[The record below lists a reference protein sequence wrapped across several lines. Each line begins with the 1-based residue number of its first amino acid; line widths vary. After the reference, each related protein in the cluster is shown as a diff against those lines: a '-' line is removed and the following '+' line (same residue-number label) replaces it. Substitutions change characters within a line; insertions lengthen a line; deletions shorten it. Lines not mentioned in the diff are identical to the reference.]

1 MKKDEITRVRL
12 LSLAVLMAL
21 SLFILLVPI
30 GSNEFGQIISKMNNN
45 ALNIPESQNSVY
57 NLYYYTGFNVVYQL
71 FFSLTIL
78 FTAMSVAGILLRIG
92 NTGIAAFVSAILNL
106 LTGMLLLFA
115 RIWES
120 SVSMHAM
127 IDSVYLD
134 GVVKEQIETTQLLD
148 KVPVLY
154 ILLIVLGI
162 LELLM
167 VKSSGI
173 MRIKMFTKNKKTNA
187 VNYLVPAL
195 IIYVWAGFIRQDILS
210 VIIRNGDSQRM
221 TVNEYLT
228 GYYIGNK
235 IFFNWSWMIMLLL
248 ATIIC
253 IIIQSGVIKGL
264 SGRAGMLAGIGIP
277 ALVTIIQSVIYAFNP
292 PALFGYL
299 TLDISLCDMTD
310 NAFYMY
316 LVTFCVSMT
325 AAYILIYLV
334 ISGLLD
340 MRKLAG
346 IFVINVI
353 ISVILMIIV
362 SGKSSLAIQYMPW
375 IVADCVSVILAFICV
390 AVKPVNKKRA
400 ELCGGPKKSDFLGHR
415 MIKF

>member
-71 FFSLTIL
+71 FFSLTIF
-78 FTAMSVAGILLRIG
+78 FTAMSVVGILLRIG

-173 MRIKMFTKNKKTNA
+173 MRIKMFAKNKKTNA

-221 TVNEYLT
+221 TINEYLT
-228 GYYIGNK
+228 AYYIGNK
-235 IFFNWSWMIMLLL
+235 IFFNWSWMIMLLI
-248 ATIIC
+248 ATSIC
-253 IIIQSGVIKGL
+253 IIIQSGIIKGL
-264 SGRAGMLAGIGIP
+264 SGRVGMLAGIGIP
-277 ALVTIIQSVIYAFNP
+277 ALVTIMPSVIYAFNP

-316 LVTFCVSMT
+316 LVTFCVCMT

-346 IFVINVI
+346 IFVINVV

-375 IVADCVSVILAFICV
+375 IVADCASVILAFICV
-390 AVKPVNKKRA
+390 AVKPVNKKMA
-400 ELCGGPKKSDFLGHR
+400 ELCGAHKKV
-415 MIKF
+415 

>member
-1 MKKDEITRVRL
+1 MKKDEITMVRL
-12 LSLAVLMAL
+12 LSLAILMAL

-45 ALNIPESQNSVY
+45 ALNIPENQNSVY

-92 NTGIAAFVSAILNL
+92 NTGIVAFVSAILNL

-134 GVVKEQIETTQLLD
+134 GVVKEQIKTTQLLD

-173 MRIKMFTKNKKTNA
+173 MRIKMFAKNKKTNA

-221 TVNEYLT
+221 TINEYLT
-228 GYYIGNK
+228 SYYIGNK

-277 ALVTIIQSVIYAFNP
+277 ALVTIIPSVIYAFNP

-325 AAYILIYLV
+325 AAFILIYLV
-334 ISGLLD
+334 ISGILD
-340 MRKLAG
+340 MRKLTF
-346 IFVINVI
+346 IFIINVV
-353 ISVILMIIV
+353 ISVVLMIIV

-375 IVADCVSVILAFICV
+375 IVADCASVILAVVSI
-390 AVKPVNKKRA
+390 ALKPVNK
-400 ELCGGPKKSDFLGHR
+400 
-415 MIKF
+415 

>member
-1 MKKDEITRVRL
+1 MKKDEITMVRL

-57 NLYYYTGFNVVYQL
+57 NLYYYTGFNVIYQL

-92 NTGIAAFVSAILNL
+92 NTGIVAFVSAILNV
-106 LTGMLLLFA
+106 LTGMLLMFA

-173 MRIKMFTKNKKTNA
+173 MRIKMFAKNKRTNA

-221 TVNEYLT
+221 TINEYLT
-228 GYYIGNK
+228 AYYIGNK
-235 IFFNWSWMIMLLL
+235 IFFNWSWMIMLLI
-248 ATIIC
+248 ATILC

-277 ALVTIIQSVIYAFNP
+277 ALLTIIPSVIYAFNP

-316 LVTFCVSMT
+316 LVTFCISMT

-334 ISGLLD
+334 ISGILD
-340 MRKLAG
+340 MRKLAF
-346 IFVINVI
+346 IFIINVV
-353 ISVILMIIV
+353 ISVVLMIIV

-375 IVADCVSVILAFICV
+375 IVADCASVILAVVSI
-390 AVKPVNKKRA
+390 ALKPVNK
-400 ELCGGPKKSDFLGHR
+400 
-415 MIKF
+415 

>member
-134 GVVKEQIETTQLLD
+134 GVVKEQIKTTQLLD

-173 MRIKMFTKNKKTNA
+173 MRIKMFAKNKKTNA

-253 IIIQSGVIKGL
+253 IIIQSGIIKGL

-277 ALVTIIQSVIYAFNP
+277 ALVTIMPSVIYAFNP
-292 PALFGYL
+292 PALFGYI

-316 LVTFCVSMT
+316 LVTFCVCMT

-346 IFVINVI
+346 IFVINVV

-375 IVADCVSVILAFICV
+375 IVADCASVILAFICV
-390 AVKPVNKKRA
+390 AVKPVNKKMA
-400 ELCGGPKKSDFLGHR
+400 ELCGAHKKV
-415 MIKF
+415 

>member
-277 ALVTIIQSVIYAFNP
+277 ALVTIIPSVIYAFNP

-325 AAYILIYLV
+325 AAFILIYLV
-334 ISGLLD
+334 ISGILD
-340 MRKLAG
+340 MRKLAF
-346 IFVINVI
+346 IFIINVV
-353 ISVILMIIV
+353 ISVVLMIIV

-375 IVADCVSVILAFICV
+375 IVADCASVILAVVSI
-390 AVKPVNKKRA
+390 ALKPVNK
-400 ELCGGPKKSDFLGHR
+400 
-415 MIKF
+415 

>member
-1 MKKDEITRVRL
+1 MKKDEITMVRL
-12 LSLAVLMAL
+12 LSLAILMAL

-92 NTGIAAFVSAILNL
+92 NTGIAAFVSTILNL

-134 GVVKEQIETTQLLD
+134 GVVKEQIKTTQLLD

-173 MRIKMFTKNKKTNA
+173 MRIKMFAKNKKTNA

-264 SGRAGMLAGIGIP
+264 SGKAGMLAGIGIP
-277 ALVTIIQSVIYAFNP
+277 ALVTIIPSVIYAFNP

-316 LVTFCVSMT
+316 LVAFCVSMT
-325 AAYILIYLV
+325 AAFILIYLV
-334 ISGLLD
+334 ISGILD
-340 MRKLAG
+340 MRKLAF
-346 IFVINVI
+346 IFIINVV
-353 ISVILMIIV
+353 ISVVLMIIV

-375 IVADCVSVILAFICV
+375 IVADCASVILAVVSI
-390 AVKPVNKKRA
+390 ALKPVNK
-400 ELCGGPKKSDFLGHR
+400 
-415 MIKF
+415 

>member
-12 LSLAVLMAL
+12 LSLTVLMAL

-30 GSNEFGQIISKMNNN
+30 GSNEFAQIISKMNNN

-92 NTGIAAFVSAILNL
+92 NTGIVAFVSAILNL

-173 MRIKMFTKNKKTNA
+173 MRIKMFAKNKKTNA

-221 TVNEYLT
+221 TINEYLT
-228 GYYIGNK
+228 AYYIGNK
-235 IFFNWSWMIMLLL
+235 IFFNWSWMIMLLI

-253 IIIQSGVIKGL
+253 IIIQSGIIKGL

-277 ALVTIIQSVIYAFNP
+277 ALVTIIPSVIYAFNP

-316 LVTFCVSMT
+316 LVTFCVCMT

-334 ISGLLD
+334 ISGILD
-340 MRKLAG
+340 MRKLTF
-346 IFVINVI
+346 IFIINVV
-353 ISVILMIIV
+353 ISVVLMIIV

-375 IVADCVSVILAFICV
+375 IVADCASVILAVVSI
-390 AVKPVNKKRA
+390 ALKPVNK
-400 ELCGGPKKSDFLGHR
+400 
-415 MIKF
+415 

>member
-30 GSNEFGQIISKMNNN
+30 GSNEFGQIINKMNNN

-71 FFSLTIL
+71 FFSLTIF

-92 NTGIAAFVSAILNL
+92 NTGIVAFISAILNL

-154 ILLIVLGI
+154 IFLIVLGI

-173 MRIKMFTKNKKTNA
+173 MRIKMFAKNKKTNA

-221 TVNEYLT
+221 TINEYLT
-228 GYYIGNK
+228 AYYIGNK
-235 IFFNWSWMIMLLL
+235 IFFNWSWMIILLI
-248 ATIIC
+248 ATILC
-253 IIIQSGVIKGL
+253 IIIQSGIIKGL
-264 SGRAGMLAGIGIP
+264 SGSAGMLAGIGIP
-277 ALVTIIQSVIYAFNP
+277 ALVTIMPSVIYAFNP
-292 PALFGYL
+292 PALFGYI

-316 LVTFCVSMT
+316 LVTFCVCMT

-346 IFVINVI
+346 IFVINVV

-375 IVADCVSVILAFICV
+375 IVADCTSVILAFICV
-390 AVKPVNKKRA
+390 AVKPVNKKMA
-400 ELCGGPKKSDFLGHR
+400 ELCGAPKKV
-415 MIKF
+415 

>member
-21 SLFILLVPI
+21 SLFILLVLV
-30 GSNEFGQIISKMNNN
+30 GNNEFGQIISKMNNN

-127 IDSVYLD
+127 IDSVYLE

-173 MRIKMFTKNKKTNA
+173 MRIKMFAKNKKTNA

-221 TVNEYLT
+221 TINEYLT
-228 GYYIGNK
+228 AYYIGNK
-235 IFFNWSWMIMLLL
+235 IFFNWSWMIMLLIT
-248 ATIIC
+248 TIIC
-253 IIIQSGVIKGL
+253 IIIQSGIIKGL

-277 ALVTIIQSVIYAFNP
+277 ALVTIIPSVIYAFNP

-316 LVTFCVSMT
+316 LVTFCVCMT

-346 IFVINVI
+346 IFVINVV

-375 IVADCVSVILAFICV
+375 IVADCASVILAFICV
-390 AVKPVNKKRA
+390 AVKPVNKKMA
-400 ELCGGPKKSDFLGHR
+400 ELCGAHKKV
-415 MIKF
+415 

>member
-1 MKKDEITRVRL
+1 MKKDEITMVRL
-12 LSLAVLMAL
+12 LSLAILMAL

-134 GVVKEQIETTQLLD
+134 GVVKEQIKTTQLLD

-173 MRIKMFTKNKKTNA
+173 MRIKRFAKNKKTNA

-277 ALVTIIQSVIYAFNP
+277 ALVTIIPSVIYAFNP

-325 AAYILIYLV
+325 AAFILIYLV
-334 ISGLLD
+334 ISGILD
-340 MRKLAG
+340 MRKLAF
-346 IFVINVI
+346 IFIINVV
-353 ISVILMIIV
+353 ISVVLMIIV

-375 IVADCVSVILAFICV
+375 IVADCASVILAVVSI
-390 AVKPVNKKRA
+390 ALKPVNK
-400 ELCGGPKKSDFLGHR
+400 
-415 MIKF
+415 

>member
-21 SLFILLVPI
+21 SLFILLVLV
-30 GSNEFGQIISKMNNN
+30 GNNEFGHIISKMNNN
-45 ALNIPESQNSVY
+45 SLNISENQNSVY

-134 GVVKEQIETTQLLD
+134 GVVKEQIKTTQLLD

-173 MRIKMFTKNKKTNA
+173 MRIKMFAKNKKTNA

-221 TVNEYLT
+221 TINEYLT
-228 GYYIGNK
+228 SYYIGNK

-253 IIIQSGVIKGL
+253 IIIQSGIIKGL

-277 ALVTIIQSVIYAFNP
+277 ALVTIMPSVIYAFNP
-292 PALFGYL
+292 PALFGYI

-316 LVTFCVSMT
+316 LVTFCVCMT

-346 IFVINVI
+346 IFVINVV

-375 IVADCVSVILAFICV
+375 IVADCASVILAFICV
-390 AVKPVNKKRA
+390 AVKPVNKKMA
-400 ELCGGPKKSDFLGHR
+400 ELCGASKKV
-415 MIKF
+415 

>member
-21 SLFILLVPI
+21 SLFILLVPV
-30 GSNEFGQIISKMNNN
+30 GSNEFAQIISKMNNN

-134 GVVKEQIETTQLLD
+134 GVVKEQIKTTQLLD

-173 MRIKMFTKNKKTNA
+173 MRIKMFAKNKKTNA

-277 ALVTIIQSVIYAFNP
+277 ALVTIIPSVIYAFNP
-292 PALFGYL
+292 LALFGYL

-325 AAYILIYLV
+325 AAFILIYLV
-334 ISGLLD
+334 ISGILD
-340 MRKLAG
+340 MRKLAF
-346 IFVINVI
+346 IFIINVV
-353 ISVILMIIV
+353 ISVVLMIIV

-375 IVADCVSVILAFICV
+375 IVADCASVILAVVSI
-390 AVKPVNKKRA
+390 ALKPVNK
-400 ELCGGPKKSDFLGHR
+400 
-415 MIKF
+415 

>member
-127 IDSVYLD
+127 ID
-134 GVVKEQIETTQLLD
+134 

-173 MRIKMFTKNKKTNA
+173 MRIKMFAKNKKTNA

-221 TVNEYLT
+221 TINEYLT
-228 GYYIGNK
+228 SYYIGNK

-253 IIIQSGVIKGL
+253 IIIQSGIIKGL

-277 ALVTIIQSVIYAFNP
+277 ALVTIMPSVIYAFNP
-292 PALFGYL
+292 PALFGYI

-316 LVTFCVSMT
+316 LVTFCVCMT

-346 IFVINVI
+346 IFVINVVT
-353 ISVILMIIV
+353 SVILMIIV

-375 IVADCVSVILAFICV
+375 IVADCASVILAFICV
-390 AVKPVNKKRA
+390 AVKPVNKKMA
-400 ELCGGPKKSDFLGHR
+400 ELCGASKKV
-415 MIKF
+415 

>member
-1 MKKDEITRVRL
+1 MKKDEITMVRL
-12 LSLAVLMAL
+12 LSLAILMAL

-134 GVVKEQIETTQLLD
+134 GVVKEQIKTTQLLD

-277 ALVTIIQSVIYAFNP
+277 ALVTIIPSVIYAFNP

-325 AAYILIYLV
+325 AAFILIYLV
-334 ISGLLD
+334 ISGILD
-340 MRKLAG
+340 MRKLAF
-346 IFVINVI
+346 IFIINVV
-353 ISVILMIIV
+353 ISAVLMIIV

-375 IVADCVSVILAFICV
+375 IVADCASVILAVVSI
-390 AVKPVNKKRA
+390 ALKPVNK
-400 ELCGGPKKSDFLGHR
+400 
-415 MIKF
+415 

>member
-12 LSLAVLMAL
+12 LSLAILMAL

-30 GSNEFGQIISKMNNN
+30 GSNEFAQIISKMNNN

-92 NTGIAAFVSAILNL
+92 NTGIVAFVSAILNL

-120 SVSMHAM
+120 SISMHAM

-162 LELLM
+162 LELLI

-173 MRIKMFTKNKKTNA
+173 MRIKMFAKNKKTNA

-277 ALVTIIQSVIYAFNP
+277 ALVTIIPSVIYAFNP

-316 LVTFCVSMT
+316 LVAFCVSMT
-325 AAYILIYLV
+325 AAFILIYLV
-334 ISGLLD
+334 ISGILD
-340 MRKLAG
+340 MRKLAF
-346 IFVINVI
+346 IFIINVV
-353 ISVILMIIV
+353 ISVVLMIIV

-375 IVADCVSVILAFICV
+375 IVADCASVILAVVSI
-390 AVKPVNKKRA
+390 ALKPVNK
-400 ELCGGPKKSDFLGHR
+400 
-415 MIKF
+415 

>member
-1 MKKDEITRVRL
+1 MKKDEITMVRL
-12 LSLAVLMAL
+12 LSLAILMAL

-134 GVVKEQIETTQLLD
+134 GVVKEQIKTTQLLD

-173 MRIKMFTKNKKTNA
+173 MRIKMFAKNKKTNT

-277 ALVTIIQSVIYAFNP
+277 ALVTIIPSVIYAFNP

-325 AAYILIYLV
+325 AAFILIYLV
-334 ISGLLD
+334 ISGILD
-340 MRKLAG
+340 MRKLAF
-346 IFVINVI
+346 IFVINVV
-353 ISVILMIIV
+353 ISVVLMIIV

-375 IVADCVSVILAFICV
+375 IVADCASVILAVVSI
-390 AVKPVNKKRA
+390 ALKPVNK
-400 ELCGGPKKSDFLGHR
+400 
-415 MIKF
+415 

>member
-12 LSLAVLMAL
+12 LSLAILMAL
-21 SLFILLVPI
+21 SLFILLAPI
-30 GSNEFGQIISKMNNN
+30 GSNEFAQIISKMNNN

-173 MRIKMFTKNKKTNA
+173 MRIKMFAKNKKTNT

-210 VIIRNGDSQRM
+210 VIIRNGDSKRM

-277 ALVTIIQSVIYAFNP
+277 ALVTIIPSVIYAFNP

-310 NAFYMY
+310 NAFFMY
-316 LVTFCVSMT
+316 LVTFCMCMT

-340 MRKLAG
+340 MRKLVG
-346 IFVINVI
+346 IFVINVV

-375 IVADCVSVILAFICV
+375 IVADCASVILAFTCV
-390 AVKPVNKKRA
+390 AVKPVNKKMA
-400 ELCGGPKKSDFLGHR
+400 ELCGAPKKV
-415 MIKF
+415 

>member
-1 MKKDEITRVRL
+1 MKKDEITMVRL
-12 LSLAVLMAL
+12 LSLAILMAL

-134 GVVKEQIETTQLLD
+134 GVVKEQIKTTQLLD

-173 MRIKMFTKNKKTNA
+173 MRIKMFAKNKKTNA

-235 IFFNWSWMIMLLL
+235 MFFNWSWMIMLLL

-277 ALVTIIQSVIYAFNP
+277 ALVTIIPSVIYAFNP

-299 TLDISLCDMTD
+299 TLYISLCDMTD

-325 AAYILIYLV
+325 AAFILIYLV
-334 ISGLLD
+334 ISGILD
-340 MRKLAG
+340 MRKLTF
-346 IFVINVI
+346 IFIINVV
-353 ISVILMIIV
+353 ISVALMIIV

-375 IVADCVSVILAFICV
+375 IVADCASVILAVVSI
-390 AVKPVNKKRA
+390 ALKPVNK
-400 ELCGGPKKSDFLGHR
+400 
-415 MIKF
+415 

>member
-1 MKKDEITRVRL
+1 MKKDEITMVRL
-12 LSLAVLMAL
+12 LSLAILMAL
-21 SLFILLVPI
+21 SLFILLVPV

-134 GVVKEQIETTQLLD
+134 GVVKEQIKTTQLLD

-173 MRIKMFTKNKKTNA
+173 MRIKMFAKNKKTNA

-277 ALVTIIQSVIYAFNP
+277 ALVTIIPSVIYAFNP

-325 AAYILIYLV
+325 AAFILIYLV
-334 ISGLLD
+334 ISGILD
-340 MRKLAG
+340 MRKLAF
-346 IFVINVI
+346 IFIINVV
-353 ISVILMIIV
+353 ISVVLMIIV

-375 IVADCVSVILAFICV
+375 IVADCASVILAVVSI
-390 AVKPVNKKRA
+390 ALKPVNK
-400 ELCGGPKKSDFLGHR
+400 
-415 MIKF
+415 

>member
-1 MKKDEITRVRL
+1 MKKDEITMVRL
-12 LSLAVLMAL
+12 LSLAILMAL

-92 NTGIAAFVSAILNL
+92 NTGIAAFVSTILNL

-134 GVVKEQIETTQLLD
+134 GVVKEQIKTTQLLD

-264 SGRAGMLAGIGIP
+264 SGKAGMLAGIGIP
-277 ALVTIIQSVIYAFNP
+277 ALVTIIPSVIYAFNP
-292 PALFGYL
+292 PVLFGYL

-325 AAYILIYLV
+325 AAFILIYLV
-334 ISGLLD
+334 ISGILD
-340 MRKLAG
+340 MRKLAF
-346 IFVINVI
+346 IFIINVV
-353 ISVILMIIV
+353 ISIVLMIIV

-375 IVADCVSVILAFICV
+375 IVADCASVILAVVSI
-390 AVKPVNKKRA
+390 ALKPVNK
-400 ELCGGPKKSDFLGHR
+400 
-415 MIKF
+415 

>member
-1 MKKDEITRVRL
+1 MKKDEITMVRL
-12 LSLAVLMAL
+12 LSLAILMAL

-78 FTAMSVAGILLRIG
+78 FTAMSVVGILLRIG

-134 GVVKEQIETTQLLD
+134 GVVKEQIKTTQLLD

-235 IFFNWSWMIMLLL
+235 IFFNWSWMIMLLI
-248 ATIIC
+248 ATILC

-264 SGRAGMLAGIGIP
+264 SGRAGMLACIGIP
-277 ALVTIIQSVIYAFNP
+277 ALVTIIPSVIYAFNP

-316 LVTFCVSMT
+316 LVTFCVCMT
-325 AAYILIYLV
+325 AAFILIYLV
-334 ISGLLD
+334 ISGILD
-340 MRKLAG
+340 MRKLTF
-346 IFVINVI
+346 IFIINVV
-353 ISVILMIIV
+353 ISVVLMIIV

-375 IVADCVSVILAFICV
+375 IVADCASVILAVVSI
-390 AVKPVNKKRA
+390 ALKPVNK
-400 ELCGGPKKSDFLGHR
+400 
-415 MIKF
+415 

>member
-134 GVVKEQIETTQLLD
+134 GVVKEQIKTTQLLD

-173 MRIKMFTKNKKTNA
+173 MRIKMFAKNKKTNA

-277 ALVTIIQSVIYAFNP
+277 ALVTIIPSVIYAFNP

-325 AAYILIYLV
+325 AAFILIYLV
-334 ISGLLD
+334 ISGILD
-340 MRKLAG
+340 MSKLTF
-346 IFVINVI
+346 IFIINVV
-353 ISVILMIIV
+353 ISVVLMIIV

-375 IVADCVSVILAFICV
+375 IVADCASVILAVVSI
-390 AVKPVNKKRA
+390 ALKSVNK
-400 ELCGGPKKSDFLGHR
+400 
-415 MIKF
+415 

>member
-1 MKKDEITRVRL
+1 MKKDEITMVRL
-12 LSLAVLMAL
+12 LSLAILMAL

-106 LTGMLLLFA
+106 LTSMLLLFA

-173 MRIKMFTKNKKTNA
+173 MRIKMFAKNKKTNA

-221 TVNEYLT
+221 TINEYLT
-228 GYYIGNK
+228 AYYIGNK

-277 ALVTIIQSVIYAFNP
+277 ALVTIIPSVIYAFNP

-310 NAFYMY
+310 NAFYVY

-325 AAYILIYLV
+325 AAFILIYLV
-334 ISGLLD
+334 ISGILD
-340 MRKLAG
+340 MRKLAF
-346 IFVINVI
+346 IFIINVV
-353 ISVILMIIV
+353 ISVVLMIIV
-362 SGKSSLAIQYMPW
+362 SGKSSLSIQYMPW
-375 IVADCVSVILAFICV
+375 IVADCASVILAVVSI
-390 AVKPVNKKRA
+390 ALKPVNK
-400 ELCGGPKKSDFLGHR
+400 
-415 MIKF
+415 

>member
-1 MKKDEITRVRL
+1 MKKDEITMVRL
-12 LSLAVLMAL
+12 LSLAILMAL

-134 GVVKEQIETTQLLD
+134 GVVKEQIKTTQLLD

-173 MRIKMFTKNKKTNA
+173 MRIKMFAKNKKTNA

-228 GYYIGNK
+228 GYYIDNK
-235 IFFNWSWMIMLLL
+235 MFFNWSWMIMLLL

-277 ALVTIIQSVIYAFNP
+277 ALVTIIPSVIYAFNP

-325 AAYILIYLV
+325 AAFILIYLV
-334 ISGLLD
+334 ISGILD
-340 MRKLAG
+340 MRKLTF
-346 IFVINVI
+346 IFIINVV
-353 ISVILMIIV
+353 ISVALMIIV

-375 IVADCVSVILAFICV
+375 IVADCASVILAVVSI
-390 AVKPVNKKRA
+390 ALKPVNK
-400 ELCGGPKKSDFLGHR
+400 
-415 MIKF
+415 

>member
-1 MKKDEITRVRL
+1 MKKDEMTRVRL
-12 LSLAVLMAL
+12 LSLAVLMTL

-30 GSNEFGQIISKMNNN
+30 GSNEFAQIISKMNNN

-78 FTAMSVAGILLRIG
+78 FTAMSVAGILLKIG
-92 NTGIAAFVSAILNL
+92 NTGIVAFVSAILNL

-173 MRIKMFTKNKKTNA
+173 MRIKMFAKNKKTNA

-277 ALVTIIQSVIYAFNP
+277 ALVTIIPSVIYAFNP

-325 AAYILIYLV
+325 AAFILIYLV
-334 ISGLLD
+334 ISGILD
-340 MRKLAG
+340 MRKLAF
-346 IFVINVI
+346 IFIINVV
-353 ISVILMIIV
+353 ISVVLMIIV

-375 IVADCVSVILAFICV
+375 IVADCASVILAVVSI
-390 AVKPVNKKRA
+390 ALKPVNK
-400 ELCGGPKKSDFLGHR
+400 
-415 MIKF
+415 

>member
-1 MKKDEITRVRL
+1 MKKDEITMVRL
-12 LSLAVLMAL
+12 LSLAILMAL

-134 GVVKEQIETTQLLD
+134 GVVKEQIKTTQLLD

-173 MRIKMFTKNKKTNA
+173 MRIKMFAKNKKTNA

-277 ALVTIIQSVIYAFNP
+277 ALVTIIPSVIYAFNP

-310 NAFYMY
+310 KAFYMY

-325 AAYILIYLV
+325 AAFILIYLV
-334 ISGLLD
+334 ISGILD
-340 MRKLAG
+340 MRKLAF
-346 IFVINVI
+346 IFIINVV
-353 ISVILMIIV
+353 ISVVLMIIV

-375 IVADCVSVILAFICV
+375 IVADCASVILAVVSI
-390 AVKPVNKKRA
+390 ALKPVNK
-400 ELCGGPKKSDFLGHR
+400 
-415 MIKF
+415 

>member
-92 NTGIAAFVSAILNL
+92 NTGIVAFVSAILNL

-173 MRIKMFTKNKKTNA
+173 MRIKMFAKNKKTNA

-221 TVNEYLT
+221 TINEYLT
-228 GYYIGNK
+228 AYYIGNK
-235 IFFNWSWMIMLLL
+235 IFFNWSWMIMLLI

-253 IIIQSGVIKGL
+253 IIIQSGIIKGL

-277 ALVTIIQSVIYAFNP
+277 ALVTIMPSVIYAFNP
-292 PALFGYL
+292 PALFGYI

-316 LVTFCVSMT
+316 LVTFCVCMT

-346 IFVINVI
+346 IFVINVV

-375 IVADCVSVILAFICV
+375 IVADCASVILAFICV
-390 AVKPVNKKRA
+390 AVKPVNKKMA
-400 ELCGGPKKSDFLGHR
+400 ELCGAHKKV
-415 MIKF
+415 

>member
-30 GSNEFGQIISKMNNN
+30 GSNEFGQIINKMNNN

-92 NTGIAAFVSAILNL
+92 NTGIVAFISAILNL

-154 ILLIVLGI
+154 IFLIVLGI

-173 MRIKMFTKNKKTNA
+173 MRIKMFAKNKKTNA

-221 TVNEYLT
+221 TINEYLT
-228 GYYIGNK
+228 AYYIGNK
-235 IFFNWSWMIMLLL
+235 IFFNWSWMIILLI
-248 ATIIC
+248 ATILC
-253 IIIQSGVIKGL
+253 IIIQSGIIKGL
-264 SGRAGMLAGIGIP
+264 SGSAGMLAGIGIP
-277 ALVTIIQSVIYAFNP
+277 ALVTIMPSVIYAFNP
-292 PALFGYL
+292 PALFGYI

-316 LVTFCVSMT
+316 LVTFCVCMT

-346 IFVINVI
+346 IFVINVV

-375 IVADCVSVILAFICV
+375 IVADCTSVILAFICV
-390 AVKPVNKKRA
+390 AVKPVNKKMA
-400 ELCGGPKKSDFLGHR
+400 ELCGATKKV
-415 MIKF
+415 

>member
-134 GVVKEQIETTQLLD
+134 GVVKEQIKTTQLLD

-173 MRIKMFTKNKKTNA
+173 MRIKMFAKNKKTNA

-221 TVNEYLT
+221 TINEYLT
-228 GYYIGNK
+228 SYYIGNK

-253 IIIQSGVIKGL
+253 IIIQSGIIKGL

-277 ALVTIIQSVIYAFNP
+277 ALVTIMPSVIYAFNP
-292 PALFGYL
+292 PALFGYI

-316 LVTFCVSMT
+316 LVTFCVCMT
-325 AAYILIYLV
+325 AAFILIYLV
-334 ISGLLD
+334 ISGILD
-340 MRKLAG
+340 MRKLTF
-346 IFVINVI
+346 IFIINVV
-353 ISVILMIIV
+353 ISVVLMIIV

-375 IVADCVSVILAFICV
+375 IVADCASVILAVVSI
-390 AVKPVNKKRA
+390 ALKSVNK
-400 ELCGGPKKSDFLGHR
+400 
-415 MIKF
+415 

>member
-12 LSLAVLMAL
+12 LSLAILMAL
-21 SLFILLVPI
+21 SLFILLAPI
-30 GSNEFGQIISKMNNN
+30 GSNEFAQIISKMNNN

-173 MRIKMFTKNKKTNA
+173 MRIKMFAKNKKTNT

-210 VIIRNGDSQRM
+210 VIIRNGDSKRM

-277 ALVTIIQSVIYAFNP
+277 ALVTIIPSVIYAFNP

-325 AAYILIYLV
+325 AAFILIYLV
-334 ISGLLD
+334 ISGILD
-340 MRKLAG
+340 MRKLAF
-346 IFVINVI
+346 IFIINVV
-353 ISVILMIIV
+353 ISVVLMIIV

-375 IVADCVSVILAFICV
+375 IVADCASVILAVVSI
-390 AVKPVNKKRA
+390 ALRPVNK
-400 ELCGGPKKSDFLGHR
+400 
-415 MIKF
+415 

>member
-1 MKKDEITRVRL
+1 MKKDEITMVRL
-12 LSLAVLMAL
+12 LSLAILMAL

-30 GSNEFGQIISKMNNN
+30 GINEFVQIISKMNNN

-173 MRIKMFTKNKKTNA
+173 MRIKMFAKNKKTNA

-210 VIIRNGDSQRM
+210 VIIRNGDSKRM

-277 ALVTIIQSVIYAFNP
+277 ALVTIIPSVIYAFNP

-325 AAYILIYLV
+325 AAFILIYLV
-334 ISGLLD
+334 ISGILD
-340 MRKLAG
+340 MRKLAF
-346 IFVINVI
+346 IFIINVV
-353 ISVILMIIV
+353 ISVVLMIIV

-375 IVADCVSVILAFICV
+375 IVADCASVILAVVSI
-390 AVKPVNKKRA
+390 ALKPVNK
-400 ELCGGPKKSDFLGHR
+400 
-415 MIKF
+415 

>member
-21 SLFILLVPI
+21 SLFILLVLV
-30 GSNEFGQIISKMNNN
+30 GNNEFGHIISKMNNN

-134 GVVKEQIETTQLLD
+134 GVVKEQIKTTQLLD

-173 MRIKMFTKNKKTNA
+173 MRIKMFAKNKKTNA

-221 TVNEYLT
+221 TINEYLT
-228 GYYIGNK
+228 SYYIGNK

-253 IIIQSGVIKGL
+253 IIIQSGIIKGL

-277 ALVTIIQSVIYAFNP
+277 ALVTIMPSVIYAFNP
-292 PALFGYL
+292 PALFGYI

-316 LVTFCVSMT
+316 LVTFCVCMT

-346 IFVINVI
+346 IFVINVVT
-353 ISVILMIIV
+353 SVILMIIV

-375 IVADCVSVILAFICV
+375 IVADCASVILAFICV
-390 AVKPVNKKRA
+390 AVKPVNKKMA
-400 ELCGGPKKSDFLGHR
+400 ELCGASKKV
-415 MIKF
+415 